1 MDKKIE
7 ELKIYREIIID
18 IKAIYELYQY
28 NLRLKAEE
36 YLDKQTNDKYDLYD
50 TNSNNKVKVLT
61 LGKNHLLKKE
71 IIMKQEKKI
80 LITNISKIHTTAL
93 GKERIKNN
101 LKISTDD
108 EVEYIKKLIQNN
120 NCVIYKQGKNYYCEI
135 NNIRLTIN
143 SYNYCIITAHIIK

>member
-61 LGKNHLLKKE
+61 LGKNHLL
-71 IIMKQEKKI
+71 
-80 LITNISKIHTTAL
+80 
-93 GKERIKNN
+93 
-101 LKISTDD
+101 
-108 EVEYIKKLIQNN
+108 
-120 NCVIYKQGKNYYCEI
+120 
-135 NNIRLTIN
+135 
-143 SYNYCIITAHIIK
+143 

>member
-36 YLDKQTNDKYDLYD
+36 YLDKQTNDKFNLYD

-61 LGKNHLLKKE
+61 LGKNHLL
-71 IIMKQEKKI
+71 
-80 LITNISKIHTTAL
+80 
-93 GKERIKNN
+93 
-101 LKISTDD
+101 
-108 EVEYIKKLIQNN
+108 
-120 NCVIYKQGKNYYCEI
+120 
-135 NNIRLTIN
+135 
-143 SYNYCIITAHIIK
+143 

>member
-36 YLDKQTNDKYDLYD
+36 HLDKQTNDKFDLYD

-61 LGKNHLLKKE
+61 LGKNHLL
-71 IIMKQEKKI
+71 
-80 LITNISKIHTTAL
+80 
-93 GKERIKNN
+93 
-101 LKISTDD
+101 
-108 EVEYIKKLIQNN
+108 
-120 NCVIYKQGKNYYCEI
+120 
-135 NNIRLTIN
+135 
-143 SYNYCIITAHIIK
+143 